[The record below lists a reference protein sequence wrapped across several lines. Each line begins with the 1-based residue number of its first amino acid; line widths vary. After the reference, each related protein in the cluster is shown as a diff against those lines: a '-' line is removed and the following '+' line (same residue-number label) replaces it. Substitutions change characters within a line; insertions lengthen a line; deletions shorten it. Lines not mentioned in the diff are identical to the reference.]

1 MSETLYRMPK
11 LLTADDVAAIMQVT
25 RRTAYTYMR
34 KMPHTE
40 SPLRVAEDD
49 LAAWIEGRTVAPT
62 AAGKSRPAPVIP
74 FQRRGRASADE
85 WRIPRR
91 RSAAV

>member
-1 MSETLYRMPK
+1 MNMRNM
-11 LLTADDVAAIMQVT
+11 LTADDVAAIMRVT

-40 SPLRVAEDD
+40 SPLRVAEED
-49 LAAWIEGRTVAPT
+49 LAAWIEGRTVAPKAT
-62 AAGKSRPAPVIP
+62 GKAKPLQVIP
-74 FQRRGRASADE
+74 FQRARRAAADE

-91 RSAAV
+91 RSAAI

>member
-1 MSETLYRMPK
+1 MNMQK
-11 LLTADDVAAIMQVT
+11 MLTADDVAAIMRVT

-40 SPLRVAEDD
+40 SPLRVADED
-49 LAAWIEGRTVAPT
+49 LAAWIDGRTVAPKAT
-62 AAGKSRPAPVIP
+62 GKAKPAQVIP
-74 FQRRGRASADE
+74 FQRRRPATDE

>member
-1 MSETLYRMPK
+1 MNMPNM
-11 LLTADDVAAIMQVT
+11 LTADDVAAIMRVT

-40 SPLRVAEDD
+40 SPLRVAEED
-49 LAAWIEGRTVAPT
+49 LAAWIEGRTVSPL
-62 AAGKSRPAPVIP
+62 AGGKAKPAPVIP
-74 FQRRGRASADE
+74 FQRRGRAAADE

-91 RSAAV
+91 RSAAI